1 MRLNELS
8 ASEAAARIAS
18 GELSSEDLVR
28 ACLARIAEREPSVRA
43 FARIGA
49 EAAIAAARNA
59 DTAVL
64 LKDKDNPLRP
74 LHGVPFA
81 VKDIIDTADMPTE
94 HNSNL
99 FRGAQPAH
107 DAAAVSM
114 LRSAGAI
121 LIGKTETIEFAAH
134 GRLPVTR
141 NPHDLTRTPG
151 GSSSGSAAAV
161 ADMMV
166 PLTLGTQTG
175 GSVIRPASYC
185 GVFGF
190 KPTWSSISAEGAK
203 LFSVSLDTIGWY
215 GRAIDDIAL
224 LAKVYE
230 ISSAEEPL
238 LKGLNLAYCE
248 TPYWSRATAD
258 GQAAFRATLD
268 KLRAAGAAI
277 TELKLGD
284 EFATINDLKE
294 RVMRGEG
301 RVAFLNLHHK
311 APDKLSPGIRARMG
325 RTDDLALRTALDD
338 SALLR
343 IAFDKLAEPF
353 DAVLTPAATGVAPE
367 GIAYAGDPIFNGLW
381 TLLHVPCLSMPVMTG
396 EKGLPIG
403 LQIVGP
409 RYADARVIAAGRGI
423 LKTLAAA

>member
-8 ASEAAARIAS
+8 ATEAAARIAS
-18 GELSSEDLVR
+18 GDVSSEDLMR

-43 FARIGA
+43 FAHVAA
-49 EAAIAAARNA
+49 ESAIRAARDA

-64 LKDKDNPLRP
+64 LKDKDRPLRP

-81 VKDIIDTADMPTE
+81 VKDIIETVEMPTE
-94 HNSNL
+94 YNSRIY
-99 FRGAQPAH
+99 RGHQSGK
-107 DAAAVSM
+107 DAACVTL

-121 LIGKTETIEFAAH
+121 VIGKAETIEFAAH

-166 PLTLGTQTG
+166 PLSLGTQTG

-190 KPTWSSISAEGAK
+190 KPTWGAISAEGAK
-203 LFSVSLDTIGWY
+203 LFSVTLDTIGWY
-215 GRAIDDIAL
+215 GRAIEDIVL

-230 ISSAEEPL
+230 ISSAEEPV
-238 LKGLNLAYCE
+238 LKGLNLAYCD

-258 GQAAFRATLD
+258 GQSAFRATLD
-268 KLRAAGAAI
+268 KLRAAGATV
-277 TELKLGD
+277 TELKLGED
-284 EFATINDLKE
+284 FSAINDLKE

-325 RTDDLALRTALDD
+325 RTDDLLLRKALDD
-338 SALLR
+338 AAMLR
-343 IAFDKLAEPF
+343 IAFDRMAEPF

-403 LQIVGP
+403 LQLVGP

-423 LKTLAAA
+423 LKRLAAA

>member
-8 ASEAAARIAS
+8 AHEAAARIAS
-18 GELSSEDLVR
+18 GSISSEDLVR
-28 ACLARIAEREPSVRA
+28 ACLARIAEREPSVKA
-43 FARIGA
+43 FARVGA
-49 EAAIAAARNA
+49 EAAIAAARDA

-64 LKDKDNPLRP
+64 LKDGPLRP

-94 HNSNL
+94 HNSRL
-99 FRGAQPAH
+99 FKGSQPSQ
-107 DAAAVSM
+107 DAATVSM

-141 NPHDLTRTPG
+141 NPHDFTRTPG

-175 GSVIRPASYC
+175 GSVIRPASFC

-190 KPTWSSISAEGAK
+190 KPTWGSISAEGAK
-203 LFSVSLDTIGWY
+203 LFSVTLDTIGWY
-215 GRAIDDIAL
+215 ARSIDDIAL
-224 LAKVYE
+224 LAKIYE
-230 ISSAEEPL
+230 ISSAEEPART
-238 LKGLNLAYCE
+238 GLSLAYCE

-268 KLRAAGAAI
+268 KLRAAGASV
-277 TELKLGD
+277 TELRLGD
-284 EFATINDLKE
+284 EFSTINDAKE

-301 RVAFLNLHHK
+301 RVAFLHLHK
-311 APDKLSPGIRARMG
+311 MAPDKLSPGIQKRMG
-325 RTDDLALRTALDD
+325 RTDDLLLRKALDD
-338 SALLR
+338 SAMLR
-343 IAFDKLAEPF
+343 IAFDQIAEPF

-367 GIAYAGDPIFNGLW
+367 GLAYAGDPIFNGMW
-381 TLLHVPCLSMPVMTG
+381 TLLHVPCLSVPVMTG

-403 LQIVGP
+403 LQLVGP
-409 RYADARVIAAGRGI
+409 RFKDAR
-423 LKTLAAA
+423 LLAAARGLLDALGR

>member
-8 ASEAAARIAS
+8 ATQAAVRIAN
-18 GELSSEDLVR
+18 GEISSEDLVR
-28 ACLARIAEREPSVRA
+28 ACLARIAEREASIKA
-43 FARIGA
+43 FARVGA
-49 EAAIAAARNA
+49 EAAILAARDA

-64 LKDKDNPLRP
+64 LKDKDRPLPP

-94 HNSNL
+94 HNSRL
-99 FRGAQPAH
+99 FKGSQPAQ
-107 DAAAVSM
+107 DAACVSM

-121 LIGKTETIEFAAH
+121 LVGKTETIEFAAH

-141 NPHDLTRTPG
+141 NPHDFARTPG

-175 GSVIRPASYC
+175 GSVIRPASFC

-190 KPTWSSISAEGAK
+190 KPTWGSISAEGAK
-203 LFSVSLDTIGWY
+203 QFSVTLDTIGWY
-215 GRAIDDIAL
+215 ARDVEDIAL
-224 LAKVYE
+224 VSKVYE
-230 ISSAEEPL
+230 ISSIEEPVL
-238 LKGLNLAYCE
+238 TGLKLAYCE
-248 TPYWSRATAD
+248 TPYWDRVSAD
-258 GQAAFRATLD
+258 GKTAFRTTLD
-268 KLRAAGAAI
+268 KLRAAGASV
-277 TELKLGD
+277 TELKLGE
-284 EFATINDLKE
+284 EFATVNDLKE

-311 APDKLSPGIRARMG
+311 APDMLSPGIRARMG
-325 RTDDLALRTALDD
+325 RTDDLLLRKALDEA
-338 SALLR
+338 ALLR
-343 IAFDKLAEPF
+343 ISFDKVAEPF

-367 GIAYAGDPIFNGLW
+367 GLHYAGDPIFNGMW
-381 TLLHVPCLSMPVMTG
+381 TLLHVPCLSLPVMTG

-403 LQIVGP
+403 LQLVGP
-409 RYADARVIAAGRGI
+409 RYADARVIAAARGI
-423 LKTLAAA
+423 LKSLGR